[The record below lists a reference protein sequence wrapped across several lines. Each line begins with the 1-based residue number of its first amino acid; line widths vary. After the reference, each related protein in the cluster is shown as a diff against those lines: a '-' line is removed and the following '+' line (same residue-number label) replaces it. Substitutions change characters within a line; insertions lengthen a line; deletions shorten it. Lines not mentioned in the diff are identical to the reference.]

1 VGDLI
6 IKQMKEYHKIQTVY
20 FRDPENNHKTLL
32 EGTWAKPEF
41 ELLKDIDWICTE
53 KIDGTN
59 IRVMWDGENVRFGGK
74 TDNAQIP
81 SILIEV
87 LQDAFTNEKMK
98 EVFPD
103 ADNVCLYGEGYGKK
117 IQKGGNY
124 LPDRA
129 DFILFDVKVGDWWLT
144 REANEDVAIKLN
156 IGVVP
161 IIGTWKLKKAIEYVK
176 NGFKSTI
183 AHNKDYVAEGLI
195 MKPKTEL
202 FNRRGERI
210 ITKIKH
216 NDFSK

>member
-1 VGDLI
+1 
-6 IKQMKEYHKIQTVY
+6 MKEYHKIQTAY
-20 FRDPENNHKTLL
+20 FRDPETNYKTLL

-81 SILIEV
+81 AILIEV
-87 LQDAFTNEKMK
+87 LQNTFTNEKMK
-98 EVFPD
+98 EAFPD

-144 REANEDVAIKLN
+144 REANEDVATKLN

-161 IIGTWKLKKAIEYVK
+161 IIGIWKLEQAIEYVK

-202 FNRRGERI
+202 FNRKGERV

-216 NDFSK
+216 KDFSK